1 MTRKLAEMMV
11 RMVIM
16 HLINRIFEPEDYDKN
31 FNYYIEWN
39 KDPNIAN
46 LDAWIHHEKNSVL
59 KKFVKDITK
68 NYL

>member
-46 LDAWIHHEKNSVL
+46 LDAWFIIKNSVL